1 MQENDLQMDKKMK
14 HIPKVS
20 VIIPIYKVEPYIER
34 CARSLFE
41 QTLDEI
47 EYIFV
52 NDCTPDKSIE
62 MLEGILEEYP
72 HRKHQVRF
80 LHHDKNKGLTS
91 TRNTGLAVATGE
103 YIAHCD
109 SDDWVEPNMY
119 ETLYNKAK
127 EEKADVVYC
136 NFNMYSH
143 SSTRI
148 EEIGCF
154 DTDKKKL
161 LQSYIKTVWT
171 TIWSVLAKKELYIE
185 HNLRSPKHICYCEDF
200 WLAVRL
206 MHYAEKVS
214 YVPEA
219 FYNYNRMNEASIVH
233 TLNKKTEKEEQ
244 TAYLET
250 IAFFEQEGVLQYY
263 EKQMGWRIL
272 KSKQELVLD
281 ANRHKEFLGIYPESH
296 HHIWD
301 CPYINTK
308 LKIMM
313 WMLTHHMRVVLLPIL
328 SLRKIIGH

>member
-1 MQENDLQMDKKMK
+1 M
-14 HIPKVS
+14 PKVS
-20 VIIPIYKVEPYIER
+20 VIIPVYKVESYIER
-34 CARSLFE
+34 CVRSLFE
-41 QTLDEI
+41 QTLDDI

-62 MLEGILEEYP
+62 VLEGILEEYP
-72 HRKHQVRF
+72 HRKHQVRI

-91 TRNTGLAVATGE
+91 TRNTGLVAATGE

-109 SDDWVEPNMY
+109 SDDWVELDMY

-185 HNLRSPKHICYCEDF
+185 HNLRSPEHICYCEDF

-206 MHYAEKVS
+206 MHYAKKVS
-214 YVPEA
+214 YVPSA
-219 FYNYNRMNEASIVH
+219 FYNYNRMNETSIVH
-233 TLNKKTEKEEQ
+233 TLKKKQRKKNRRLIWKPLLFLNKKVCYSITRNKWD
-244 TAYLET
+244 
-250 IAFFEQEGVLQYY
+250 GVY
-263 EKQMGWRIL
+263 
-272 KSKQELVLD
+272 
-281 ANRHKEFLGIYPESH
+281 
-296 HHIWD
+296 
-301 CPYINTK
+301 
-308 LKIMM
+308 
-313 WMLTHHMRVVLLPIL
+313 
-328 SLRKIIGH
+328 

>member
-1 MQENDLQMDKKMK
+1 MQEKDLQMDKKES
-14 HIPKVS
+14 HAKVS
-20 VIIPIYKVEPYIER
+20 VIIPVYKVESYIER
-34 CARSLFE
+34 CVRSLFE
-41 QTLDEI
+41 QTLDDI

-62 MLEGILEEYP
+62 VLEGILEEYP
-72 HRKHQVRF
+72 HRKHQVRI

-91 TRNTGLAVATGE
+91 TRNTGLVAATGE

-109 SDDWVEPNMY
+109 SDDWVELDMY

-185 HNLRSPKHICYCEDF
+185 HNLRSPEHICYCEDF

-206 MHYAEKVS
+206 MHYAKKVS
-214 YVPEA
+214 YVPSA
-219 FYNYNRMNEASIVH
+219 FYNYNRMNETSIVH

-250 IAFFEQEGVLQYY
+250 IAFFEQESVLQYY

-281 ANRHKEFLGIYPESH
+281 ANRHKEFLNIYPESH

-301 CPYINTK
+301 SPYINTK

-328 SLRKIIGH
+328 SLRKKIGH

>member
-1 MQENDLQMDKKMK
+1 MQEKNLQMDKKMN

-20 VIIPIYKVEPYIER
+20 VIIPVYKVESYIER

-127 EEKADVVYC
+127 EEKADVVYSDIK
-136 NFNMYSH
+136 MIYKEK
-143 SSTRI
+143 
-148 EEIGCF
+148 EEIYHSAEYRTNKFELIQNYIASTWTCLVLVMAKRSLYS
-154 DTDKKKL
+154 DYKL
-161 LQSYIKTVWT
+161 K
-171 TIWSVLAKKELYIE
+171 
-185 HNLRSPKHICYCEDF
+185 SPTHLSYCEDF

-206 MHYAEKVS
+206 MHYAKKVS

-219 FYNYNRMNEASIVH
+219 FYNYNRMNETSIVH

-250 IAFFEQEGVLQYY
+250 IAFFEQVGVLQHYK
-263 EKQMGWRIL
+263 KQMGWRIL

-281 ANRHKEFLGIYPESH
+281 ANRHKEFLDIYPESH
-296 HHIWD
+296 HQIWD

-313 WMLTHHMRVVLLPIL
+313 WMLTHHMRLILLLIL